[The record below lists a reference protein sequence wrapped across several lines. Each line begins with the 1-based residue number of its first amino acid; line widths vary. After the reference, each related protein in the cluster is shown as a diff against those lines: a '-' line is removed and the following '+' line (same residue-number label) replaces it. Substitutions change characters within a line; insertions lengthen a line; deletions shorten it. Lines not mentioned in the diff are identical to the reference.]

1 MAGLPIDEM
10 AAFALVAEHKSF
22 GKAATVLGIS
32 RSALSHS
39 MRTLEDRLGVRLL
52 NRTTRSVAATEAG
65 ERLLARL
72 RPALDEIGAA
82 VEEINDFRDKPA
94 GSLRLTVLP
103 LAGTTIVAPMLAKF
117 LAAYPA
123 IRVEISSDATLHDI
137 VRDRFDAGIR
147 PGERVERDMVVVPVS
162 GPIPLVAFASPDYL
176 ARRGTPKTPKEL
188 QSHECIRVRLTGGGF
203 LPWRFAKMAEEVEVS
218 VDGRLIV
225 NDGEVMVRAA
235 IDGAGIGY
243 MPREMAEPAIS
254 EGRLVQLLADWTP
267 DAAGLYLYYP
277 NRRQVPA
284 PLRAFIDFLKA
295 EVRAKVGVR

>member
-1 MAGLPIDEM
+1 MAGLPINDM
-10 AAFALVAEHKSF
+10 AAFALVAERKSF
-22 GKAATVLGIS
+22 AKAAVELGVS

-39 MRTLEDRLGVRLL
+39 MRTLEERLGLRLL
-52 NRTTRSVAATEAG
+52 NRTTRSVAPTEAG

-72 RPALDEIGAA
+72 RPALDEIGA
-82 VEEINDFRDKPA
+82 VIEEINGLRDQPA

-103 LAGTTIVAPMLAKF
+103 LAGKTIVAPILGRF

-162 GPIPLVAFASPDYL
+162 GPMPLVAFAAPHYL
-176 ARRGTPKTPKEL
+176 ERHGTPKTPKEL
-188 QSHECIRVRLTGGGF
+188 QSHECVRVRLGSGGF
-203 LPWRFAKMAEEVEVS
+203 LPWRFAKGGEEFEVS
-218 VDGRLIV
+218 VEGRLIV
-225 NDGEVMVRAA
+225 NDGEVMVQAV

-243 MPREMAEPAIS
+243 MPRQMIEPS
-254 EGRLVQLLADWTP
+254 LRDGSLVQLLADWTP
-267 DAAGLYLYYP
+267 IASGLYLYYS

-295 EVRAKVGVR
+295 DLREKAAA